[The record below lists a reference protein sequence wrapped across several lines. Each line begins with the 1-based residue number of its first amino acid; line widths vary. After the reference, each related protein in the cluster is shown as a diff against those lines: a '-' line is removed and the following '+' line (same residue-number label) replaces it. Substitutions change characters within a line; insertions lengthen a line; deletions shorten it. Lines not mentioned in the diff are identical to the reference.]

1 MKAVVLTDL
10 FQVFVIFGAM
20 LVVVIKGS
28 IDMGGIANVW
38 RTGVEGERIEF
49 FK

>member
-1 MKAVVLTDL
+1 MKAVVITDL

-20 LVVVIKGS
+20 LVVVIQGS
-28 IDMGGIANVW
+28 IDLGGIGNIWKIAS
-38 RTGVEGERIEF
+38 EGERIEF